1 MIFLDTQSLLW
12 LYQGNK
18 DRFSPRVLELLTSEE
33 LLVSP
38 MVALE
43 LSYLFEVGKIRKS
56 ARLVLQEL
64 HEEFGLNVDQVDFAS
79 VLEVAAGESWT
90 RDPFDRIIAA
100 HAKRKDAVLVTSDRM
115 IRANYK
121 NAIC

>member
-12 LYQGNK
+12 LYEGNME
-18 DRFSPRVLELLTSEE
+18 RFSPKVVELLSSEE

-43 LSYLFEVGKIRKS
+43 LSYLFEVGKIRK
-56 ARLVLQEL
+56 APKLVLHEL
-64 HEEFGLNVDQVDFAS
+64 HKEFGLNVDQVDFAS
-79 VLEVAAGESWT
+79 VLEVAADESWT

-100 HAKRKDAVLVTSDRM
+100 HAKRKNAILISSDRH
-115 IRANYK
+115 IQANYK
-121 NAIC
+121 RTMC